1 VGASDRLPVYL
12 IHWRA
17 IDWCASAARAV
28 LESTDVSPTV
38 IVIDNEQSG
47 GDALRSLLPGEV
59 DVLSPVENL
68 GYTGGA
74 NLALDHWL
82 QRRPESP
89 FAVVASHDLQLEP
102 HTLRGMLDVAG
113 RDPHIGIVG
122 PGLTAPVSSS
132 GGVFRPTTWAPTDRY
147 ELPLADDLP
156 EVVDRSYVSG
166 TCMLLRRACVEQV
179 GRFDE
184 SFGSYTEDV
193 DYGLRARD
201 AGWRVVVATKE
212 RAAGRGST
220 DSRQSTWLVPM
231 NSLRL
236 ARKRDGVT
244 GLARAAVPHAVDLGR
259 SAVGSLAL
267 WRPRPRRDA
276 SRQAVYKRAA
286 LLKTAARL
294 IRGHDRQLPRV
305 TIPGSGGTTVRG
317 RG

>member
-1 VGASDRLPVYL
+1 VYL

-28 LESTDVSPTV
+28 LESTGVSPAV

-47 GDALRSLLPGEV
+47 GEALRALLPEEV
-59 DVLSPVENL
+59 EVLAPVDNL

-74 NLALDHWL
+74 NLALEHWL
-82 QRRPESP
+82 DDRTRPA
-89 FAVVASHDLQLEP
+89 FAVIASHDLRVDP
-102 HTLRGMLDVAG
+102 HTLRGMLDVAEH
-113 RDPHIGIVG
+113 DPCVGIVG

-132 GGVFRPTTWAPTDRY
+132 GGVFRPTTWAPTNRY
-147 ELPLADDLP
+147 EPPLTDDLP
-156 EVVDRSYVSG
+156 EVVERSYVSG
-166 TCMLLRRACVEQV
+166 TCMLLRRECVEQV

-193 DYGLRARD
+193 DYGLRAGD

-236 ARKRDGVT
+236 ARKRDGVA
-244 GLARAAVPHAVDLGR
+244 GLARGAVPHAVDLGR
-259 SAVGSLAL
+259 SAVGSMAL
-267 WRPRPRRDA
+267 WRPRQRREA
-276 SRQAVYKRAA
+276 SRQAVYKRVA
-286 LLKTAARL
+286 LLRTAAHL
-294 IRGHDRQLPRV
+294 VRGHDRQLPRV